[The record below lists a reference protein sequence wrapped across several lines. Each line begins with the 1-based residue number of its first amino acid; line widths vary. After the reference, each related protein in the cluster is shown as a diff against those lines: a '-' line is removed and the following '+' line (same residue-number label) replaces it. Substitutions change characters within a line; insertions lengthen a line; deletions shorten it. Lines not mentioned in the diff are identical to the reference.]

1 MRSLIAVIS
10 VGVLYLFMLH
20 LRNGIIMNTQDI
32 DMLRSVFWMTAVG
45 SAVGILIGGLLVFL
59 CFRPFI
65 TFADSIRKEMEERDS
80 NDNKK

>member
-1 MRSLIAVIS
+1 MRSLIAVFIA
-10 VGVLYLFMLH
+10 GLFYLLLLH
-20 LRNGIIMNTQDI
+20 LRNSIIMNTQDI

-65 TFADSIRKEMEERDS
+65 AFADSIRKEMEERDS
-80 NDNKK
+80 NDNKR